1 MASAA
6 TGGAGLSRP
15 RSAALKGPL
24 HNPVVIRF
32 LLALFPLWCTAAVL
46 VLWTPWRQKLIVGS
60 VAALTLVSPAYGLL
74 ALAVLT
80 PLGTMIESAT
90 ALPYRLSESFVLAF
104 LGAWLL
110 RAGTDRR
117 GPAVPRAMA
126 AAGWLLGLAMLASVA
141 SVTWLNREYPG
152 LIADLRTWLL
162 QAYYVFI
169 DRVGFVD
176 AARIVEGLALVV
188 ATLYVF
194 RRKPALAVSLPAA
207 LCVSG
212 AVSALSAVFI
222 WRGIGPSALVD
233 KYARLGY
240 RAAHVLDV
248 NAAGSYFA
256 MVVCLSLGMML
267 RAHGKARG
275 LWAALAAANAIGLWF
290 SESRSAMAAA
300 AVVLAMSAGWML
312 TARWTMRARLAAV
325 AAVLAIGIA
334 ATAARE
340 RGLERDQGSQAGAF
354 RGQFNATSLRMI
366 AARPLAGVGVGQYY
380 RTSALFLTPQMAW
393 TYGHENAHNYF
404 LQTAAELGLPGLA
417 LFLVWIGAAF
427 LAIVRSLTRWA
438 EPRLLGA
445 AAGVSAMLA
454 TCATGHPLL
463 VNEAAFPFW
472 IQFALA
478 FGLAQSS
485 LMNADVIPDRR
496 QQWRASGRLLTIAA
510 AAAIVLAALTSAARG
525 LVEPPASRGVN
536 GLFEWETADDGR
548 RSRWTEQYASLFVPG
563 DVTRVS
569 IAARVPATVRAISP
583 MGVTVGA
590 GGVPQYRTLV
600 GPEWVNLDVAV
611 PGIDLPS
618 RFKRIDLRVD
628 RTWQPAVY
636 IAGSGDLR
644 HVGVQ
649 LGECELIR

>member
-1 MASAA
+1 M
-6 TGGAGLSRP
+6 P
-15 RSAALKGPL
+15 RAVG
-24 HNPVVIRF
+24 R
-32 LLALFPLWCTAAVL
+32 LALAFFPLWCTAGVL

-90 ALPYRLSESFVLAF
+90 GLPYRLSESFVMAF

-110 RAGTDRR
+110 RATTDRR
-117 GPAVPRAMA
+117 GPAVPRVMA
-126 AAGWLLGLAMLASVA
+126 AAGWLLGLAAFASVA
-141 SVTWLNREYPG
+141 VVTWLNRGYPRE
-152 LIADLRTWLL
+152 ISELRTWLL
-162 QAYYVFI
+162 QAYYVVV

-212 AVSALSAVFI
+212 AVSALLAILI
-222 WRGIGPSALVD
+222 WQGIGPSALVD
-233 KYARLGY
+233 KYTRLGF
-240 RAAHVLDV
+240 RSAHVLDV

-256 MVVCLSLGMML
+256 MLVCLSLGMML
-267 RAHGKARG
+267 RADGKSRA

-300 AVVLAMSAGWML
+300 AIVIAMSAGWML
-312 TARWTMRARLAAV
+312 TVGWTTRARLAVV
-325 AAVLAIGIA
+325 AAVLAVTLVG
-334 ATAARE
+334 TAVRE
-340 RGLERDQGSQAGAF
+340 RGAPRDPRSQSGLF
-354 RGQFNATSLRMI
+354 REQFNATSLRMI

-417 LFLVWIGAAF
+417 LFLIWIGAALISIARA
-427 LAIVRSLTRWA
+427 LARWV

-445 AAGVSAMLA
+445 AAGVSALLA

-472 IQFALA
+472 ILFALA

-485 LMNADVIPDRR
+485 LMNAGVVADRSHR
-496 QQWRASGRLLTIAA
+496 WPTPVSLATAAA
-510 AAAIVLAALTSAARG
+510 AAAIVLAAFTSAARG
-525 LVEPPASRGVN
+525 LVQPLESRGVT
-536 GLFEWETADDGR
+536 GLFEWETGEDGR
-548 RSRWTEQYASLFVPG
+548 RTRWTEEYASVFVPG

-569 IAARVPATVRAISP
+569 ISARMPATSRAISP

-590 GGVPQYRTLV
+590 DGVPQYRTLV

-611 PGIDLPS
+611 PFIDLPT
-618 RFKRIDLRVD
+618 RFKRIDLKVD
-628 RTWQPAVY
+628 RTWQPAVF
-636 IAGSGDLR
+636 IAGSGDMR

-649 LGECELIR
+649 IAKCELIR